1 MLNYNE
7 ITKKEFENIFRN
19 VKHKDKDFS
28 SRKETEKILS
38 KIMNQLLLMFYLHH
52 KIVKK

>member
-19 VKHKDKDFS
+19 VKHKDKDFP
-28 SRKETEKILS
+28 SRKETGKILS
-38 KIMNQLLLMFYLHH
+38 KIMNQLLLMFYLHR